1 MKYKILEKTT
11 YLFMILSPL
20 FALLT
25 ILLWGIFKLLNLNNN
40 SIIFDLFYI
49 FLFTS
54 IGLSISF
61 LLLFIITYF
70 YKN

>member
-25 ILLWGIFKLLNLNNN
+25 ILFWGIFKLLNLNNN

-54 IGLSISF
+54 IGL
-61 LLLFIITYF
+61 
-70 YKN
+70 

>member
-1 MKYKILEKTT
+1 MRYKILEKTT

-25 ILLWGIFKLLNLNNN
+25 ILFWGIFKLLNLNNN

>member
-25 ILLWGIFKLLNLNNN
+25 ILFWGISKILNLNNN

>member
-1 MKYKILEKTT
+1 VKYKILEKTT

-25 ILLWGIFKLLNLNNN
+25 ILFWGIFKLLNLNNN

>member
-1 MKYKILEKTT
+1 MKYKISEKTT

-25 ILLWGIFKLLNLNNN
+25 ILFWGIFKLLNLNNN

>member
-25 ILLWGIFKLLNLNNN
+25 ILFWGIFKLLNLNNN